1 MAEQSEM
8 VATSAPSSHL
18 SCCSTQSSPGGRLEM
33 GKIETQARFF
43 FFFPC
48 KAAGKGLENC
58 SLEGDLMIG
67 CQYYRVS
74 ASTSEPHLRL

>member
-1 MAEQSEM
+1 
-8 VATSAPSSHL
+8 
-18 SCCSTQSSPGGRLEM
+18 M

-43 FFFPC
+43 FSC

-67 CQYYRVS
+67 CQYYRVL
-74 ASTSEPHLRL
+74 ASTSEPRLHL